1 MRRNIKKEIEYFRMR
16 SPSRIYVS
24 KSFPYL
30 KFRSIFTNEKRFVK
44 KVFKKETINEFAEVK
59 GELVLRES
67 NLFDK
72 KYQISAVVYSIKE
85 TNLLEF
91 TLQKFIEED
100 DEKTIPVKDTSF
112 SFSQEEF
119 TALLKFLSDLKFLDF
134 SNKERFI
141 VEEGTLPNR
150 KIVLN
155 LTKPDPSKILVDKE
169 LADLVEKLSDLDE
182 EKRFSVLETLR
193 DSVLTKE
200 DLNILSGRK
209 EGLRIFK
216 EYLSQQSEITE
227 TQWQI
232 FFKQN
237 SWIFGYGLD
246 YRFLSILQREASV
259 SSVDLDGKNQ
269 VKSDYL
275 LADSN
280 FTVLVE
286 LKRPDTPLFEKDKN
300 RSESWRLSKDLTY
313 AVSQI
318 LAQKAEWEIK
328 SQTQQFD
335 ENGDS
340 IEQETFDPKTILIV
354 GHKEQFSGSTK
365 TDLIKR
371 KTFELFRRNSRNIEI
386 LTYDEVF
393 ERANFIVSD
402 GTENFESQS
411 TNEIEEDDDLPF

>member
-1 MRRNIKKEIEYFRMR
+1 MRRDLNKEIEYFKMR
-16 SPSRIYVS
+16 RPSRIYVS

-44 KVFKKETINEFAEVK
+44 KVFKKETVNEFAEVN
-59 GELVLRES
+59 GEIVLRES
-67 NLFDK
+67 NLFGK
-72 KYQISAVVYSIKE
+72 KYQISAIVYSIKD

-91 TLQKFIEED
+91 TLQRFVED
-100 DEKTIPVKDTSF
+100 ENEKTTPVKESAF
-112 SFSQEEF
+112 SFTQEEF

-134 SNKERFI
+134 SNKERFV

-150 KIVLN
+150 KILLN
-155 LTKPDPSKILVDKE
+155 LTNPDPSKILVDKE
-169 LADLVEKLSDLDE
+169 LADIVEKLSDLDE
-182 EKRFSVLETLR
+182 DKRFSVLETLR
-193 DSVLTKE
+193 QSVLTKD

-209 EGLRIFK
+209 EGLHTFK
-216 EYLSQQSEITE
+216 EYLDQQSEITE
-227 TQWQI
+227 PQWQI
-232 FFKQN
+232 FFKNN

-275 LADSN
+275 LADSS

-286 LKRPDTPLFEKDKN
+286 LKRPDTPLFEKEKN

-328 SQTQQFD
+328 SQNPQFD
-335 ENGDS
+335 ESGDR
-340 IEQETFDPKTILIV
+340 IGQETFDPKTILII
-354 GHKEQFSGSTK
+354 GHKDQFLGATK
-365 TDLIKR
+365 EDSIKR
-371 KTFELFRRNSRNIEI
+371 KTFELYRRNSKNIEI

-393 ERANFIVSD
+393 ERANFIVND
-402 GTENFESQS
+402 GTENSDSELD
-411 TNEIEEDDDLPF
+411 IDLEEDDDLPF